1 MKYFFGFL
9 FVPFFVYPSLNKIS
23 INDINSHSGSIIVVN
38 DKYYLFGEYR
48 VNNDGKT
55 RTPNNQKIT
64 LYSSTDLIHWSKE
77 NDPIDL
83 TKDPNDFEV
92 ERPKILFDKMDPYIL
107 YIFMCNLI
115 ASFHKG

>member
-92 ERPKILFDKMDPYIL
+92 ERRL
-107 YIFMCNLI
+107 C
-115 ASFHKG
+115 